1 MQHCLVI
8 GAYFHYSG
16 GWSGARAYDVSPQGP
31 NTNDPF
37 FIVEATK
44 QEGGGNSAGAGGAG
58 ADEEWPRIGGSSG
71 YHRMAGRLS

>member
-1 MQHCLVI
+1 M
-8 GAYFHYSG
+8 
-16 GWSGARAYDVSPQGP
+16 SPQGP

-44 QEGGGNSAGAGGAG
+44 LPEGGAG
-58 ADEEWPRIGGSSG
+58 AAEEVEEWPSRGGSSG

>member
-1 MQHCLVI
+1 
-8 GAYFHYSG
+8 
-16 GWSGARAYDVSPQGP
+16 VSPQGP

-44 QEGGGNSAGAGGAG
+44 QAGGGKKAGGAG
-58 ADEEWPRIGGSSG
+58 GGAGPDGEWPRVGGTSG